1 MGVIVIFFPCPL
13 ALPRRREGP
22 RNSVSHD
29 AQRATQVTPKAR
41 EGGKERRGSEGKM
54 ADGAEKPAGAQ
65 AAPVSFGFTRTTG
78 RRRFLFV
85 TGQDGGGEAKQ
96 EPDFLSAI
104 EGRELQSVRPAPQP
118 KELVIPLIQK
128 NKWKKPEDP
137 APPQEPD
144 GNSCVEA
151 QAVRELIEESRK
163 SREQWES
170 GTKIDPTLSIPL
182 LMQNRVPDGYED
194 GDKVDVSLRPESS
207 TEADYEEVPVEAYG
221 LAMLKGMGWKAGEG
235 IGNTFKQDVKPPEH
249 RLRPKGLGL
258 GADRSAAQDL
268 QSSAPRRPPKP
279 GEEPSKSKDEPLG
292 LVPGGAVYI
301 EAGPHKEL
309 YGKIEG
315 VDGDNARVMVKLA
328 IGGKTVTVSQH
339 GVRPVTQK
347 EYDKLAK
354 DLSRLS
360 KAHKEKEA
368 EQRNGTKC
376 ESDHRTSEDKKEEK
390 ERKRKHPPGAER
402 DDRAV
407 KQNKGG
413 SGSGGGSSSSSSNS
427 NSSSRSSHWLR
438 RDLRVRFVD
447 KLFKGGKY
455 YNTKMVIEDV
465 LKPDS
470 CVCRTEEGRVL
481 DGIHESM
488 LETVIPRSDSDLVMV
503 VLGEQAGRVG
513 RILRRDKAQSRALLQ
528 LQREDEKVLT
538 LEYDAVCHYVG
549 GSEDD

>member
-1 MGVIVIFFPCPL
+1 
-13 ALPRRREGP
+13 
-22 RNSVSHD
+22 
-29 AQRATQVTPKAR
+29 
-41 EGGKERRGSEGKM
+41 M
-54 ADGAEKPAGAQ
+54 AEDAEKPVGAP

-85 TGQDGGGEAKQ
+85 TGQDGSGEAKQ

-104 EGRELQSVRPAPQP
+104 EGRELQSVRPAAQP

-137 APPQEPD
+137 ASLQEQE
-144 GNSCVEA
+144 GNNCVEA

-163 SREQWES
+163 SQEQWES
-170 GTKIDPTLSIPL
+170 GTKIDPTFSIPL

-194 GDKVDVSLRPESS
+194 GEKVDVSLRPESS
-207 TEADYEEVPVEAYG
+207 TEADYEEVPIEAYG

-235 IGNTFKQDVKPPEH
+235 IGRTFKQDVKPLEN

-258 GADRSAAQDL
+258 GADRSVAQDL
-268 QSSAPRRPPKP
+268 QPSGPRRPPKP

-292 LVPGGAVYI
+292 LVTGGAVFI
-301 EAGPHKEL
+301 EVGPHKEL

-315 VDGDNARVMVKLA
+315 IDGDNARVMVKLA

-360 KAHKEKEA
+360 KGHKEKET
-368 EQRNGTKC
+368 EQRNGTKHD
-376 ESDHRTSEDKKEEK
+376 SDHRASEDKKEEREK
-390 ERKRKHPPGAER
+390 KRKHPPGAER
-402 DDRAV
+402 DDRAG
-407 KQNKGG
+407 KQKKGGG
-413 SGSGGGSSSSSSNS
+413 SGSGS
-427 NSSSRSSHWLR
+427 NSSSRTSHWLR

-465 LKPDS
+465 LKPDT
-470 CVCRTEEGRVL
+470 CVCRTEEGRIL
-481 DGIHESM
+481 DGIPESM
-488 LETVIPRSDSDLVMV
+488 LETVIPRSDSDWVMV
-503 VLGEQAGRVG
+503 VLGEYAGRVG
-513 RILRRDKAQSRALLQ
+513 HILRRDKAQSRALVQ
-528 LQREDEKVLT
+528 LQQDDEKLLT